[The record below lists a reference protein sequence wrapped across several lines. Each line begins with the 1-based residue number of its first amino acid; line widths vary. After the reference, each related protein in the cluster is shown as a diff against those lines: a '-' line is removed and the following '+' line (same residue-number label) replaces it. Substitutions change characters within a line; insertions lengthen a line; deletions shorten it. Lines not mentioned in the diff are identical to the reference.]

1 MAATAPLA
9 APGPEE
15 ELLLLCARLRPAAE
29 ARRRMGELLAGPRD
43 WARLVALALH
53 HKVTP
58 LLYRALARRR
68 EVPGEVRAALRRHQ
82 AEHARHGVALVG
94 ELLELVSGLERAGVP
109 AIPFKGPALAELAY
123 GSIAARL
130 AGDLDL
136 LVRPGD
142 VARVAAELEA
152 RGYVEQTRYRTG
164 RPLDPAE
171 DAWYRHV
178 QAEYVYLRPRDG
190 MVVEPHWT
198 LAPRPL
204 AVDFDLEAI
213 WRRARRFPLAGRE
226 VLGMALEDLLLALAV
241 HGSKHEWTELRWI
254 CDLAELA
261 ARHPAIDWPEALARA
276 EAQGCARMLRLGL
289 ALANR
294 ALGAPLPAAAR
305 AGVEADATALAL
317 AAEVLGRL
325 CDVGYDAPSVF
336 RVSRFRLRMR
346 ERARDRVACLART
359 LSTPQIA
366 HVRLLRLPPAL
377 RPLYGVVTPA
387 IDYLALPL
395 RRRLPGASRE
405 ARAALA
411 AGGPRLAE
419 ALCALAGEALAAR
432 EARLGEALGAR
443 ARVLALGPPA
453 PPGAAPWCV
462 AAGTAA
468 GGCDPGPGVRCAAG
482 PELPFAD
489 ASFDAVLCRAAWL
502 VWEDPAAGLAE
513 LRRVLRPGGRA
524 LVAAFAPL
532 AANPWLAAVDRV
544 ARELVG
550 GRALPL
556 RAELGPF
563 AVRGVPGR
571 MLRRAGFARVEEAT
585 HFGALEPA
593 AARDVARALALACA
607 GLEPAD
613 LPAATREAVSAA
625 LAAALPAGVVRVGV
639 RAALGARE

>member
-1 MAATAPLA
+1 
-9 APGPEE
+9 
-15 ELLLLCARLRPAAE
+15 
-29 ARRRMGELLAGPRD
+29 
-43 WARLVALALH
+43 
-53 HKVTP
+53 
-58 LLYRALARRR
+58 
-68 EVPGEVRAALRRHQ
+68 
-82 AEHARHGVALVG
+82 
-94 ELLELVSGLERAGVP
+94 
-109 AIPFKGPALAELAY
+109 
-123 GSIAARL
+123 
-130 AGDLDL
+130 
-136 LVRPGD
+136 
-142 VARVAAELEA
+142 
-152 RGYVEQTRYRTG
+152 
-164 RPLDPAE
+164 
-171 DAWYRHV
+171 
-178 QAEYVYLRPRDG
+178 

-226 VLGMALEDLLLALAV
+226 VLGMALEDLFVALSV

-254 CDLAELA
+254 CDLAELL
-261 ARHPAIDWPEALARA
+261 ARHPGIDWPAALARA

-294 ALGAPLPAAAR
+294 ALGTALPAAVR
-305 AGVEADATALAL
+305 AAVEADATARAL

-325 CDVGYDAPSVF
+325 FDVDYDPPSVF

-346 ERARDRVACLART
+346 ERARDRFACLART

-395 RRRLPGASRE
+395 RRRLGPRLLPGPGRE

-411 AGGPRLAE
+411 AAGPRLAE
-419 ALCALAGEALAAR
+419 ALGALAGEALAAR

-443 ARVLALGPPA
+443 ARLLALGPPA
-453 PPGAAPWCV
+453 PPGAAPWSV
-462 AAGTAA
+462 AAGTGSFGCEPAA
-468 GGCDPGPGVRCAAG
+468 GVRCAAG
-482 PELPFAD
+482 PELPFA
-489 ASFDAVLCRAAWL
+489 AESFDAVLCRAAWL
-502 VWEDPAAGLAE
+502 PWEDPGAGLAE

-532 AANPWLAAVDRV
+532 AANPWLAAVDCV

-550 GRALPL
+550 DRALSL
-556 RAELGPF
+556 RASLGPF
-563 AVRGVPGR
+563 AGRGVPGR
-571 MLRRAGFARVEEAT
+571 LLRRAGFARVEEAT

-593 AARDVARALALACA
+593 AARDAARALAFACT
-607 GLEPAD
+607 GLDPAD
-613 LPAATREAVSAA
+613 LPAATREAVAAA

-639 RAALGARE
+639 RAAVGVRS